1 MGNQF
6 SITSEEILFESDIP
20 EHANRLI
27 DRCNSINR
35 NKQTHIFDLAKYQT
49 KIRDIEPSII
59 QMGINDYLKEKESWL
74 IKIGFFFTERRGGEI
89 IFNGNKECILIT
101 GKFDAIEKFM
111 KDVEEEQQVQ
121 EQKENKEL
129 KERVD
134 ALEALLKLK

>member
-1 MGNQF
+1 MARPHPLYIIGRRVD
-6 SITSEEILFESDIP
+6 SP
-20 EHANRLI
+20 VA
-27 DRCNSINR
+27 SINSSPD
-35 NKQTHIFDLAKYQT
+35 DL
-49 KIRDIEPSII
+49 S
-59 QMGINDYLKEKESWL
+59 